1 MTVNNCISIMLN
13 KCDIYYEDALI
24 SKENI
29 IERYIEFFDNVFAGE
44 KHSVNFALHTGS
56 ICFDIISVVA
66 VTLGCLSYNL
76 WTNDDI
82 IFRLQIGDMVMYE
95 NKRYRWK
102 GLEDID
108 GIKYMVLG
116 QDPKGKNGESIRR
129 VCLKRYKHLI
139 KPYYGT
145 SSLTDGRGVRKS
157 KTNREEFLSHIFDI
171 PIADVPSLINVA
183 VVIVSNRGDFWEIC
197 KHLSIVYG
205 EKKRIGLLDI
215 VPAAYYTGQEEI
227 QFGTNPTKAAPVLKI
242 AGKMSVARDIVL
254 DKYGN
259 KVVGLLVNRA
269 HSLTENSSELA
280 DLLRRKSLYFV
291 HIALLLNVDASDHIL
306 DMYEEANI
314 FACTKDYLSK
324 GMGEIKCVNSFTVE
338 LEKQID
344 NIVNNTVT
352 SIIVSGGW
360 TWEQYRRIK
369 NALVLIRQSNWISE
383 QKNEFILSA
392 HGLLNLLNTSVFSM
406 CQIEDAITNLKIG
419 TTVLPPK
426 ERIDKL
432 RNIVNKAGV
441 VKELC
446 IAVIND
452 IEEKYY
458 EFMNQS
464 PKALA
469 IKEYLAKHNGR
480 KIAIVVPKAYYA
492 EMLDM
497 TGVLKDNDDSVI
509 CVTANR
515 FDATHE
521 YESILVVG
529 DINGKKFNPFQCH
542 SAKNIDILLY
552 ECENK
557 SFGYQKKKKDKSE
570 KRLNSKICGIRY
582 NEENSEDI
590 YSDKEEE
597 IIVQEF
603 SDLEEY
609 IEKLNVLDIGRFVE
623 SGLVSNSNSPTS
635 EVKHVGVFVT
645 GERIFFSKYYTA
657 VVFNHEVGSVT
668 EKTVDK
674 LLSGDFLVFTR
685 RDDYTKNIVDFIYEK
700 LLDTGKLSTK
710 VIEASEKAEYWKNAL
725 RRYKMRGDYTYSDI
739 AKKLRKIGSSLQEAT
754 IRSWLVEDSH
764 IVGPRDV
771 ETMGYIAKVTQDVKI
786 LNDINGYFEACR
798 VVRRERRTILELI
811 GKAINNKLSGHIPQE
826 GSVLEVVYNNVDNL
840 SETLEL
846 ENVIELSESV
856 NVSIN
861 LVNKPITEAEVL
873 M

>member
-1 MTVNNCISIMLN
+1 MTANNLISTILN

-29 IERYIEFFDNVFAGE
+29 IERYIEFFDNVFADE

-82 IFRLQIGDMVMYE
+82 ISRLQIGDMVMYE

-102 GLEDID
+102 GLEDSN

-116 QDPKGKNGESIRR
+116 QDAKGKNGESIRK
-129 VCLKRYKHLI
+129 VSFKRYKHLV
-139 KPYYGT
+139 KPYYGA

-171 PIADVPSLINVA
+171 PIADVPSVINVA
-183 VVIVSNRGDFWEIC
+183 AVIVSSREDFSEIC
-197 KHLSIVYG
+197 KHLSIVYE

-227 QFGTNPTKAAPVLKI
+227 QFGTNPTKATPVLKI
-242 AGKMSVARDIVL
+242 TGKMSVARNLVL

-259 KVVGLLVNRA
+259 KVVGLLVNGV
-269 HSLTENSSELA
+269 HFFMENGSELA
-280 DLLRRKSLYFV
+280 DLLRRKSLRFV
-291 HIALLLNVDASDHIL
+291 HIALLLNIDVSERIL

-314 FACTKDYLSK
+314 FACTKGYLSK
-324 GMGEIKCVNSFTVE
+324 SAGEIKCVNSFTVE
-338 LEKQID
+338 LEKQIN
-344 NIVNNTVT
+344 NIVNNTVS
-352 SIIVSGGW
+352 SILVPGGW
-360 TWEQYRRIK
+360 TWDEYRRIK
-369 NALVLIRQSNWISE
+369 NTLLVIRQSNWISE
-383 QKNEFILSA
+383 QKNKFILSA
-392 HGLLNLLNTSVFSM
+392 HGLLNLLTTSVFSM
-406 CQIEDAITNLKIG
+406 RQMENIVASLKIG
-419 TTVLPPK
+419 ATVLSPK

-432 RNIVNKAGV
+432 WDIADKASAV
-441 VKELC
+441 EELC

-458 EFMNQS
+458 EFMDQS

-469 IKEYLAKHNGR
+469 IKEYLAKHSGR

-492 EMLDM
+492 EMLVM
-497 TGVLKDNDDSVI
+497 TGALKDNDDSVI

-609 IEKLNVLDIGRFVE
+609 IKKMNVLDIGRFVE

-657 VVFNHEVGSVT
+657 VVFNHEAGSVT

-700 LLDTGKLSTK
+700 LLDTGRLSTK
-710 VIEASEKAEYWKNAL
+710 VVEASEKTEYWKNAL

-798 VVRRERRTILELI
+798 IVRRERRTILELI

>member
-1 MTVNNCISIMLN
+1 MTADNLISSMLD

-29 IERYIEFFDNVFAGE
+29 IERYIEFFDSVFSGE

-82 IFRLQIGDMVMYE
+82 ISRLQIGDMVMYE

-116 QDPKGKNGESIRR
+116 QDPKGKNGESILK

-183 VVIVSNRGDFWEIC
+183 VVIVSNRGDFLEIC

-242 AGKMSVARDIVL
+242 AGKMSVARDLVL

-280 DLLRRKSLYFV
+280 DLLRRKSLCFV

-314 FACTKDYLSK
+314 FACTKDYLLK

-419 TTVLPPK
+419 TTVLSPK
-426 ERIDKL
+426 ERINKL
-432 RNIVNKAGV
+432 YDIADKAGAV
-441 VKELC
+441 EEQC
-446 IAVIND
+446 IAVINC

-469 IKEYLAKHNGR
+469 IKEYLAKHSGR
-480 KIAIVVPKAYYA
+480 KIAIVVPKVYYA
-492 EMLDM
+492 EVLVM

-529 DINGKKFNPFQCH
+529 DISGKKINPLQCH
-542 SAKNIDILLY
+542 YAKNIDILLY

-570 KRLNSKICGIRY
+570 KRLNSKICGIGY

-590 YSDKEEE
+590 YYDKEEE

-623 SGLVSNSNSPTS
+623 SGLVSNSSSPTS
-635 EVKHVGVFVT
+635 EVKYVGVFVT

-657 VVFNHEVGSVT
+657 VVFEYEAGSVT

-674 LLSGDFLVFTR
+674 LLPGDFLVFTR
-685 RDDYTKNIVDFIYEK
+685 KDGYTKNIVDFIYEK
-700 LLDTGKLSTK
+700 LFDTGKLSTK
-710 VIEASEKAEYWKNAL
+710 VIEASEKAEYWKDAL
-725 RRYKMRGDYTYSDI
+725 RRYKKRGNYTYSDI

-764 IVGPRDV
+764 IVGPQKV
-771 ETMGYIAKVTQDVKI
+771 KTMEYIAQITQDI
-786 LNDINGYFEACR
+786 NLLNDTDGYFEACR
-798 VVRRERRTILELI
+798 IVRSERGKILELI
-811 GKAINNKLSGHIPQE
+811 SKAINNKLSGHIPQE

-873 M
+873 L